1 MEISL
6 AAEKIG
12 HLGSLPVTNS
22 MILSWIA
29 SFAIIAIALV
39 ATRKMTLVPAGLQNV
54 FETVIE
60 FLYNTVNGVFDDEK
74 VTKRY
79 FPFIATFFIFIL
91 ANNWLGTLPGV
102 GSIGFNEAKAGGTIF
117 VPLLRPGNADLN
129 HTLALAAIS
138 VIATQFIGI
147 VAIGFFKYSGKF
159 LNFKGGPIGL
169 FVGLLELVGEFTRV
183 LSFSFR
189 LFGNI
194 FAGEVLLTVM
204 MSLLPFIAPIP
215 FTLLELFVGLI
226 QALVFTMLTL
236 VFIKIAIAD
245 HSHEESGMEHKTRSM
260 DQAVS

>member
-12 HLGSLPVTNS
+12 HLGPLPVTNS
-22 MILSWIA
+22 MVLSWIA
-29 SFAIIAIALV
+29 SLLLIVIAML
-39 ATRKMTLVPAGLQNV
+39 ATRKMTLVPVGLQNV
-54 FETVIE
+54 LETVIE
-60 FLYNTVNGVFDDEK
+60 FLYDTVNSVFNNEK
-74 VTKRY
+74 VTRKY

-102 GSIGFNEAKAGGTIF
+102 GSIGINEVKEGGTIF

-129 HTLALAAIS
+129 HTLALAAVS

-147 VAIGFFKYSGKF
+147 AAIGFFKYSGKF

-204 MSLLPFIAPIP
+204 MTLLPFVAPIP

-226 QALVFTMLTL
+226 QALVFTMLTV
-236 VFIKIAIAD
+236 VFIKIATAD
-245 HSHEESGMEHKTRSM
+245 HSAEAH
-260 DQAVS
+260 

>member
-12 HLGSLPVTNS
+12 QIDSLPVTNS
-22 MILSWIA
+22 MVLSWIA
-29 SFAIIAIALV
+29 SMVLIAVSLL

-54 FETVIE
+54 FETVVE
-60 FLYNTVNGVFDDEK
+60 FLYDTVNNVFGDERI
-74 VTKRY
+74 TKKY

-102 GSIGFNEAKAGGTIF
+102 GSIGFNEAKASGTIF

-138 VIATQFIGI
+138 VIVTQFIG
-147 VAIGFFKYSGKF
+147 VTAIGFFKYAGKF

-204 MSLLPFIAPIP
+204 MSILPFIAPIP

-236 VFIKIAIAD
+236 VFIKIAIAE
-245 HSHEESGMEHKTRSM
+245 HSAEH
-260 DQAVS
+260 